1 MSSLG
6 FISKISVVLLVVG
19 LVVGGGA
26 GYLTTSNMLQSK
38 IRGFETQIAELG
50 SEISSLTSTISNLE
64 SEKSNY
70 ETEISNL
77 ETTVSSLEAQV
88 SGLEDQA
95 SASATQISA
104 LTSQISDLGSELDEA
119 YGKISDYEGQ
129 VEYLESQVSSI
140 QSVLETYVPDVFKIG
155 MTATSRDSLAKVE
168 TVAAIA
174 KRDIND
180 YCLDEELPFTF
191 DFMAVSN
198 YDEANQAVE
207 NTIMFNSLGIN
218 LIVGHETSVECSLSL
233 SYVNSHNMLML
244 SPSARG
250 RELTIPGDNLFR
262 TCPSEFAGTIVM
274 AEALTSWGIRAV
286 IVVQRGDAWGDGV
299 YDIFKKEFEARGG
312 VIFKRI
318 RYDAATTAF
327 GGIMNQVEAAAY
339 EAVGEYGADRVAVQL
354 ISLNEAAKI
363 IDFAKYYP
371 TIYELYWFG
380 SENIAR
386 NAQLFKSNPVQADK
400 LKLFSPLVTQEEN
413 EKYAQFALDYYSAMK
428 VEPDFYASA
437 MYDACWLYALSII
450 KTWTADTSFV
460 KLELPR
466 IAENY
471 YGASGWCRFN
481 NYGDRYTVDFELW
494 GYGTKDGQ
502 TIDVKY
508 GYYDSADGEVTWFTN
523 AGINPPG

>member
-6 FISKISVVLLVVG
+6 FFSKISILLLAVG

-26 GYLTTSNMLQSK
+26 GYLATSNMLQSK
-38 IRGFETQIAELG
+38 ISGLETQISELD

-64 SEKSNY
+64 SEKSNL

-77 ETTVSSLEAQV
+77 ETTVSSLEAQI
-88 SGLEDQA
+88 SSLEDQA
-95 SASATQISA
+95 SASATQISS
-104 LTSQISDLGSELDEA
+104 LTSQISDLESELDEA
-119 YGKISDYEGQ
+119 YGTISDYEDQ

-140 QSVLETYVPDVFKIG
+140 QSVLETYIPDVFKIG

-174 KRDIND
+174 QTEIND
-180 YCLDEELPFTF
+180 YCSDEGLPFTF
-191 DFMAVSN
+191 EFMVVSN
-198 YDEANQAVE
+198 YGEANQAVE

-218 LIVGHETSVECSLSL
+218 LVVGHETSVECSLSL
-233 SYVNSHNMLML
+233 GYVDSHNMLML

-274 AEALTSWGIRAV
+274 AEALTSWGIRAIIV
-286 IVVQRGDAWGDGV
+286 IQRGDTWGDGV
-299 YDIFKKEFEARGG
+299 YDSFKNEFETRGG

-318 RYDAATTAF
+318 RYDAAITTF
-327 GGIMNQVEAAAY
+327 GGIMNQAETAAQEAI
-339 EAVGEYGADRVAVQL
+339 GEYGADRVAIQV
-354 ISLNEAAKI
+354 ISLNEVEKI
-363 IDFAKYYP
+363 IDFARYYP
-371 TIYELYWFG
+371 TIYDLYWFG
-380 SENIAR
+380 TENTAR
-386 NAQLFKSNPVQADK
+386 NAQLFENNPEQADK
-400 LKLFSPLVTQEEN
+400 LKIFSPLVAQEEN
-413 EKYAQFALDYYSAMK
+413 EKYDQFALDYYSVME

-460 KLELPR
+460 KLELPQ

-471 YGASGWCRFN
+471 YGASGLCRFN
-481 NYGDRYTVDFELW
+481 NYGDRYAVDYELW

-502 TIDVKY
+502 TTDVKY
-508 GYYDSADGEVTWFTN
+508 GYYDSADGEVTWFTS